1 MSRSHGRIE
10 PVSVVDPVL
19 PGKGPDTP
27 VPVSGLSQMMGDYIA
42 RLGSVWV
49 EGQVAEINMRGGL
62 SFVGLRDI
70 DSDSTIKLFTWE
82 RSTLQ
87 VTPAI
92 EQGSR
97 VIAQVR
103 AEWWRN
109 KGTLQFKVLQIRVVG
124 LGELMAR
131 LEALRDTLAAEGL
144 FAPERKKPIPFLP
157 RRIGLVCGKNSDAK
171 HDVIE
176 NARRRWPDAE
186 FEVREVK
193 VQGATAVREVSDA
206 VNELDAIDDIDVI
219 VVARGGGSFEDLL
232 PFSDESLIRTISNA
246 QTPIVVAIGHEE
258 DRPLVDYVA
267 DYRAST
273 PTDAANKIVPDVL
286 EELTYINA
294 LRSQSYALV
303 TTTIARRG
311 QELATLRAKPALAN
325 PSALIDQRLSA
336 NSSLREQL
344 HSKVTTRIQLGGAE
358 IRGIQATLRALSPQG
373 TLERGYA
380 IVRDVN
386 QNVIKSVGQVKPN
399 EVMKIRL
406 SDGEITVT
414 INDSK

>member
-1 MSRSHGRIE
+1 MSCSHGRIE

-62 SFVGLRDI
+62 SFVSLRDV
-70 DSDSTIKLFTWE
+70 DSDATIKLFTWE
-82 RSTLQ
+82 RSTLD

-97 VIAQVR
+97 VIAQVK
-103 AEWWRN
+103 ADWWKN
-109 KGTLQFKVLQIRVVG
+109 KGTLQFKIMQIRMVG

-157 RRIGLVCGKNSDAK
+157 RRIGLICGKNSDAK

-176 NARRRWPDAE
+176 NARRRWPDAN
-186 FEVREVK
+186 FEIREVK
-193 VQGATAVREVSDA
+193 VQGVTAVREVSEA
-206 VNELDAIDDIDVI
+206 LTELDAIDDIDVI

-232 PFSDESLIRTISNA
+232 PFSDESLIRTISSA

-273 PTDAANKIVPDVL
+273 PTDAARKIVPDVL
-286 EELTYINA
+286 EELAYINA
-294 LRSQSYALV
+294 LRNQSFALV
-303 TTTIARRG
+303 TTAIARKG

-325 PSALIDQRLSA
+325 PSALIDQRLSI
-336 NSSLREQL
+336 NQSLREQL
-344 HSKVTTRIQLGGAE
+344 HSRVSSRIQISSAE
-358 IRGIQATLRALSPQG
+358 IRGIQGTLRALSPQG
-373 TLERGYA
+373 TLDRGYA
-380 IVRDVN
+380 IVRDGS
-386 QNVIKSVGQVKPN
+386 QNVIKTIGQVKPG
-399 EVMKIRL
+399 EVLTIRIA
-406 SDGEITVT
+406 DGEFFVQV
-414 INDSK
+414 SE

>member
-1 MSRSHGRIE
+1 
-10 PVSVVDPVL
+10 
-19 PGKGPDTP
+19 
-27 VPVSGLSQMMGDYIA
+27 MMGDYIA

-62 SFVGLRDI
+62 SFVSLRDV
-70 DSDSTIKLFTWE
+70 DSDATIKLFTWE

-97 VIAQVR
+97 VIAEVK
-103 AEWWRN
+103 ADWWKN
-109 KGTLQFKVLQIRVVG
+109 KGTLQFKVMQIRMVG

-176 NARRRWPDAE
+176 NARRRWPDAN
-186 FEVREVK
+186 FEIREVK

-206 VNELDAIDDIDVI
+206 VTELDAIDDIDVI

-232 PFSDESLIRTISNA
+232 PFSDESLIRTISRA

-273 PTDAANKIVPDVL
+273 PTDAARKIVPDVL
-286 EELTYINA
+286 EELAYINA
-294 LRSQSYALV
+294 LRNQSFALIN
-303 TTTIARRG
+303 TTIARRG

-336 NSSLREQL
+336 NKSLREQL
-344 HSKVTTRIQLGGAE
+344 HAKVTNRLQLGAAE
-358 IRGIQATLRALSPQG
+358 IRGIQGTLRALSPQG
-373 TLERGYA
+373 TLDRGYA
-380 IVRDVN
+380 IARDEN
-386 QNVIKSVGQVKPN
+386 QNVIKTVGQVKPG
-399 EVMKIRL
+399 EVLTIRI
-406 SDGEITVT
+406 SDGEFTVR
-414 INDSK
+414 ISE

>member
-1 MSRSHGRIE
+1 
-10 PVSVVDPVL
+10 
-19 PGKGPDTP
+19 
-27 VPVSGLSQMMGDYIA
+27 MMGDYIA
-42 RLGSVWV
+42 RLGDVWV

-62 SFVGLRDI
+62 SFVSLRDV
-70 DSDSTIKLFTWE
+70 DSDATIKLFTWE

-97 VIAQVR
+97 VIAQVK
-103 AEWWRN
+103 ADWWKN

-206 VNELDAIDDIDVI
+206 VTELDAIDDIDVI

-232 PFSDESLIRTISNA
+232 PFSDESLIRIISNA

-286 EELTYINA
+286 EELAYINA
-294 LRSQSYALV
+294 LRSQSFALV

-325 PSALIDQRLSA
+325 PSALIDQRLGA
-336 NSSLREQL
+336 NSALREQL
-344 HSKVTTRIQLGGAE
+344 HSKVSNRIQLGATE
-358 IRGIQATLRALSPQG
+358 IRGIQGTLRALSPQG
-373 TLERGYA
+373 TLDRGYA
-380 IVRDVN
+380 IVRDQN
-386 QNVIKSVGQVKPN
+386 QNVIKTVGQVKSGD
-399 EVMKIRL
+399 MLRIRL
-406 SDGEITVT
+406 ADGEITVKLA
-414 INDSK
+414 D

>member
-1 MSRSHGRIE
+1 MSCSHGRIE

-62 SFVGLRDI
+62 SFVSLRDV
-70 DSDSTIKLFTWE
+70 DSDATIKLFTWE
-82 RSTLQ
+82 RSTLE

-97 VIAQVR
+97 VIAQVK
-103 AEWWRN
+103 ADWWKN
-109 KGTLQFKVLQIRVVG
+109 KGTLQFKVMQIRMVG

-176 NARRRWPDAE
+176 NARRRWPDAN
-186 FEVREVK
+186 FEIREVK
-193 VQGATAVREVSDA
+193 VQGVTAVREVSEA
-206 VNELDAIDDIDVI
+206 VTELDAIDDIDVI

-273 PTDAANKIVPDVL
+273 PTDAARKIVPDVL
-286 EELTYINA
+286 EELAYINA
-294 LRSQSYALV
+294 LRNQAFAVV
-303 TTTIARRG
+303 TTAIARKG

-325 PSALIDQRLSA
+325 PSVLIDQRLSV
-336 NSSLREQL
+336 NKSLREQL
-344 HSKVTTRIQLGGAE
+344 HSRVSSRIQISAAE
-358 IRGIQATLRALSPQG
+358 IRGIQGTLRALSPQG
-373 TLERGYA
+373 TLDRGYA
-380 IVRDVN
+380 IVRDAN
-386 QNVIKSVGQVKPN
+386 QNVIKALEQVKPGG
-399 EVMKIRL
+399 VFTIRIA
-406 SDGEITVT
+406 DGEFSVRVS
-414 INDSK
+414 D

>member
-10 PVSVVDPVL
+10 TVSVTDPVL

-27 VPVSGLSQMMGDYIA
+27 VPVSDLSQMVGDYIA

-62 SFVGLRDI
+62 SFVSLRDV
-70 DSDSTIKLFTWE
+70 DSEATIKLFTWE
-82 RSTLQ
+82 RATLQ

-97 VIAQVR
+97 VIAQVK
-103 AEWWRN
+103 ADWWKN
-109 KGTLQFKVLQIRVVG
+109 KGTLQFKILQIRMVG

-176 NARRRWPDAE
+176 NARRRWPDAN

-193 VQGATAVREVSDA
+193 VQGATAVREVTDA
-206 VNELDAIDDIDVI
+206 VTELDAIDDIDVI

-273 PTDAANKIVPDVL
+273 PTDAARKIVPDVL
-286 EELTYINA
+286 EELAYING
-294 LRSQSYALV
+294 LRNQSFAFV
-303 TTTIARRG
+303 TTTIAKRG
-311 QELATLRAKPALAN
+311 HELATLRAKPALAN
-325 PSALIDQRLSA
+325 PSALVDQRLIA
-336 NSSLREQL
+336 NKSLREQL
-344 HSKVTTRIQLGGAE
+344 HSRVTNRIQLGTAQ
-358 IRGIQATLRALSPQG
+358 IHGIKATLRALSPQG

-380 IVRDVN
+380 IVRNENLD
-386 QNVIKSVGQVKPN
+386 VIKSASQVSAG
-399 EVMKIRL
+399 ELLTIRL
-406 SDGEITVT
+406 SEGEIKVRVS
-414 INDSK
+414 D

>member
-1 MSRSHGRIE
+1 MSCSHGRIE
-10 PVSVVDPVL
+10 PVSVTDPVL
-19 PGKGPDTP
+19 PGKGPDSP
-27 VPVSGLSQMMGDYIA
+27 VPVSELSQMMGDYIA

-62 SFVGLRDI
+62 SFVSLRDVA
-70 DSDSTIKLFTWE
+70 SDATLKLFTWE
-82 RSTLQ
+82 RSTLE

-97 VIAQVR
+97 VIAQVK
-103 AEWWRN
+103 ADWWKN
-109 KGTLQFKVLQIRVVG
+109 KGTLQFKVMQIRMVG

-176 NARRRWPDAE
+176 NARRRWPDAN
-186 FEVREVK
+186 FEIREVK
-193 VQGATAVREVSDA
+193 VQGVTAVREVSDA
-206 VNELDAIDDIDVI
+206 ITELDAIDDIDVI

-232 PFSDESLIRTISNA
+232 PFSDESLVRTISKA

-273 PTDAANKIVPDVL
+273 PTDAASKIVPDVL
-286 EELTYINA
+286 EELAYINA
-294 LRSQSYALV
+294 LRNQGFALL
-303 TTTIARRG
+303 TTTIARHG

-325 PSALIDQRLSA
+325 PSVLIDQRLSA
-336 NSSLREQL
+336 NTSLREQL
-344 HSKVTTRIQLGGAE
+344 HSRVSTRIQLGAAE
-358 IRGIQATLRALSPQG
+358 IRGIQGTLRALSPQG
-373 TLERGYA
+373 TLDRGYA
-380 IVRDVN
+380 IMRDAN
-386 QNVIKSVGQVKPN
+386 QNVIKAVGQVKPG
-399 EVMKIRL
+399 EVLTIRI
-406 SDGEITVT
+406 SDGEFTVRAT
-414 INDSK
+414 D

>member
-1 MSRSHGRIE
+1 MSCSHGRIE
-10 PVSVVDPVL
+10 PVSVTDPVL
-19 PGKGPDTP
+19 PGKGPDSP
-27 VPVSGLSQMMGDYIA
+27 VPVSELSQMMGDYIA
-42 RLGSVWV
+42 RLGPVWV

-62 SFVGLRDI
+62 SFVSLRDVA
-70 DSDSTIKLFTWE
+70 SDATLKLFTWE
-82 RSTLQ
+82 RSTLE

-97 VIAQVR
+97 VIAQVK
-103 AEWWRN
+103 ADWWKN
-109 KGTLQFKVLQIRVVG
+109 KGTLQFKVMQIRMVG

-176 NARRRWPDAE
+176 NARRRWPDAN
-186 FEVREVK
+186 FEIREVK
-193 VQGATAVREVSDA
+193 VQGVTAVREVSDA
-206 VNELDAIDDIDVI
+206 ITELDAIDDIDVI

-232 PFSDESLIRTISNA
+232 PFSDESLVRTISKA

-273 PTDAANKIVPDVL
+273 PTDAASKIVPDVL
-286 EELTYINA
+286 EELAYINA
-294 LRSQSYALV
+294 LRNQGFALL
-303 TTTIARRG
+303 TTTIARHG

-325 PSALIDQRLSA
+325 PSVLIDQRLSA
-336 NSSLREQL
+336 NTSLREQL
-344 HSKVTTRIQLGGAE
+344 HSRVSTRIQLGAAE
-358 IRGIQATLRALSPQG
+358 IRGIQGTLRALSPQG
-373 TLERGYA
+373 TLDRGYA
-380 IVRDVN
+380 IVRDAN
-386 QNVIKSVGQVKPN
+386 QNVIKAVGQVKPG
-399 EVMKIRL
+399 EVLTIRI
-406 SDGEITVT
+406 SDGEFTVRIT
-414 INDSK
+414 D

>member
-1 MSRSHGRIE
+1 MS
-10 PVSVVDPVL
+10 VTDPVL
-19 PGKGPDTP
+19 PGKGPDSP
-27 VPVSGLSQMMGDYIA
+27 VPVSELSQMMGDYIA

-62 SFVGLRDI
+62 SFVSLRDVA
-70 DSDSTIKLFTWE
+70 SDATLKLFTWE
-82 RSTLQ
+82 RSTLE

-97 VIAQVR
+97 VIAQVK
-103 AEWWRN
+103 ADWWKN
-109 KGTLQFKVLQIRVVG
+109 KGTLQFKVMQIRMVG

-176 NARRRWPDAE
+176 NARRRWPEAN
-186 FEVREVK
+186 FEIREVK
-193 VQGATAVREVSDA
+193 VQGVTAVREVSDA
-206 VNELDAIDDIDVI
+206 ITELDAIEDIDVI

-232 PFSDESLIRTISNA
+232 PFSDESLVRTISKA

-273 PTDAANKIVPDVL
+273 PTDAASKIVPDVL
-286 EELTYINA
+286 EELAYINA
-294 LRSQSYALV
+294 LRNQGFALL
-303 TTTIARRG
+303 TTTIARHG

-325 PSALIDQRLSA
+325 PSVLIDQRLSA
-336 NSSLREQL
+336 NTSLREQL
-344 HSKVTTRIQLGGAE
+344 HSRVSTRIQLGAAE
-358 IRGIQATLRALSPQG
+358 IRGIQGTLRALSPQG
-373 TLERGYA
+373 TLDRGYA
-380 IVRDVN
+380 IVRDAN
-386 QNVIKSVGQVKPN
+386 QNVIKAVGQVKPG
-399 EVMKIRL
+399 EVLTIRI
-406 SDGEITVT
+406 SDGEFTVRT
-414 INDSK
+414 TD

>member
-1 MSRSHGRIE
+1 M
-10 PVSVVDPVL
+10 V
-19 PGKGPDTP
+19 
-27 VPVSGLSQMMGDYIA
+27 GDYIA
-42 RLGSVWV
+42 RLGAVWV

-62 SFVGLRDI
+62 SFVSLRDV
-70 DSDSTIKLFTWE
+70 DSDATIKLFTWE
-82 RSTLQ
+82 RATLQ
-87 VTPAI
+87 VSPPI

-97 VIAQVR
+97 VIAQVK
-103 AEWWRN
+103 ADWWKN
-109 KGTLQFKVLQIRVVG
+109 KGTLQFKIMQIRMVG

-144 FAPERKKPIPFLP
+144 FAAERKKPIPFLP

-176 NARRRWPDAE
+176 NARRRWPDAN

-206 VNELDAIDDIDVI
+206 VTELDAIDDIDVI
-219 VVARGGGSFEDLL
+219 VIARGGGSFEDLL
-232 PFSDESLIRTISNA
+232 PFSDESMVRTISNA

-273 PTDAANKIVPDVL
+273 PTDAATKIVPDVL
-286 EELTYINA
+286 EELAYISARQNQA
-294 LRSQSYALV
+294 YAFV

-325 PSALIDQRLSA
+325 PSALIDQRISA
-336 NSSLREQL
+336 TKSLREQS
-344 HSKVTTRIQLGGAE
+344 HSKVTNRIQLGGAE
-358 IRGIQATLRALSPQG
+358 IRGIQSTLRALSPQG
-373 TLERGYA
+373 TLDRGYA
-380 IVRDVN
+380 IVRDEN
-386 QNVIKSVGQVKPN
+386 RNVIKGLGNLKVG
-399 EVMKIRL
+399 EVLTIRV
-406 SDGEITVT
+406 SDGEFTVRT
-414 INDSK
+414 GE

>member
-10 PVSVVDPVL
+10 AVSVVDPVL
-19 PGKGPDTP
+19 PGKGPDAP

-49 EGQVAEINMRGGL
+49 EGQVAEISLRGGL
-62 SFVGLRDI
+62 SFVSLRDI
-70 DSDSTIKLFTWE
+70 DSDATIKLFTWE
-82 RSTLQ
+82 RSTLE

-97 VIAQVR
+97 VIAQVK
-103 AEWWRN
+103 ADWWRN
-109 KGTLQFKVLQIRVVG
+109 KGTLQFKVMQIRMVG

-144 FAPERKKPIPFLP
+144 FAPERKKSIPFLP
-157 RRIGLVCGKNSDAK
+157 RRIGLICGKNSDAK

-176 NARRRWPDAE
+176 NARRRWPDAN
-186 FEVREVK
+186 FEIREVK

-206 VNELDAIDDIDVI
+206 VTELDAIDDIDVI

-258 DRPLVDYVA
+258 DRPLVDLVA

-273 PTDAANKIVPDVL
+273 PTDAARRIVPDVL
-286 EELTYINA
+286 EELAYINA
-294 LRSQSYALV
+294 LRNQAFALV
-303 TTTIARRG
+303 TTTIAKQG

-325 PSALIDQRLSA
+325 PSVLIDQRLGNNKA
-336 NSSLREQL
+336 LREQL
-344 HSKVTTRIQLGGAE
+344 HSKVLNRIQLGTAE
-358 IRGIQATLRALSPQG
+358 IRGIQGTLRALSPQG
-373 TLERGYA
+373 TLDRGYA
-380 IVRDVN
+380 IVRDKN
-386 QNVIKSVGQVKPN
+386 QNVVKTAKQVSSG
-399 EVMKIRL
+399 EVLTIRL
-406 SDGEITVT
+406 SDGEITVRVT
-414 INDSK
+414 DES

>member
-1 MSRSHGRIE
+1 MSCSHGRIE

-62 SFVGLRDI
+62 SFVSLRDV
-70 DSDSTIKLFTWE
+70 DSDATIKLFTWE
-82 RSTLQ
+82 RSTLD

-97 VIAQVR
+97 VIAQVK
-103 AEWWRN
+103 ADWWKN
-109 KGTLQFKVLQIRVVG
+109 KGTLQFKIMQIRMVG

-157 RRIGLVCGKNSDAK
+157 RRIGLICGKNSDAK

-176 NARRRWPDAE
+176 NARRRWPDAN
-186 FEVREVK
+186 FEIREVK
-193 VQGATAVREVSDA
+193 VQGVTAVREVSEA
-206 VNELDAIDDIDVI
+206 LTELDAIDDIDVI

-232 PFSDESLIRTISNA
+232 PFSDESLIRTISSA

-273 PTDAANKIVPDVL
+273 PTDAARKIVPDVL
-286 EELTYINA
+286 EELAYINA
-294 LRSQSYALV
+294 LRNQSFALV
-303 TTTIARRG
+303 TTAIARKG

-325 PSALIDQRLSA
+325 PSALIDQRLSI
-336 NSSLREQL
+336 NQSLREQL
-344 HSKVTTRIQLGGAE
+344 HSRVSSRIQISSAE
-358 IRGIQATLRALSPQG
+358 IRGIQGTLRALSPQG
-373 TLERGYA
+373 TLDRGYA
-380 IVRDVN
+380 IVRDGS
-386 QNVIKSVGQVKPN
+386 QNVIKTIGQVKPG
-399 EVMKIRL
+399 EVLTIRIA
-406 SDGEITVT
+406 DGEFFVRV
-414 INDSK
+414 SE

>member
-1 MSRSHGRIE
+1 MSCSHGRIE
-10 PVSVVDPVL
+10 PVSVTDPVL
-19 PGKGPDTP
+19 PGKGPDNP
-27 VPVSGLSQMMGDYIA
+27 VPVSELSQMMGDYIA
-42 RLGSVWV
+42 RLGPVWV

-62 SFVGLRDI
+62 SFVSLRDI
-70 DSDSTIKLFTWE
+70 ASDATLKLFTWE
-82 RSTLQ
+82 RSTLE

-97 VIAQVR
+97 VIAQVK
-103 AEWWRN
+103 ADWWKN
-109 KGTLQFKVLQIRVVG
+109 KGTLQFKVMQIRMVG

-176 NARRRWPDAE
+176 NARRRWPEAN
-186 FEVREVK
+186 FEIREVK
-193 VQGATAVREVSDA
+193 VQGVTAVREVSDA
-206 VNELDAIDDIDVI
+206 ITELDAIEDIDVI

-232 PFSDESLIRTISNA
+232 PFSDESLVRTISKA

-273 PTDAANKIVPDVL
+273 PTDAASKIVPDVL
-286 EELTYINA
+286 EELAYINA
-294 LRSQSYALV
+294 LRNQGFALL
-303 TTTIARRG
+303 TTTIARHG

-325 PSALIDQRLSA
+325 PSVLIDQRLSA
-336 NSSLREQL
+336 NKSLREQL
-344 HSKVTTRIQLGGAE
+344 HSRVSTRIQLGAAE
-358 IRGIQATLRALSPQG
+358 IRGIQGTLRALSPQG
-373 TLERGYA
+373 TLDRGYA

-386 QNVIKSVGQVKPN
+386 QNVIKAVGQVKPG
-399 EVMKIRL
+399 EVLTIRI
-406 SDGEITVT
+406 SDGEFTVRIT
-414 INDSK
+414 D

>member
-1 MSRSHGRIE
+1 
-10 PVSVVDPVL
+10 
-19 PGKGPDTP
+19 
-27 VPVSGLSQMMGDYIA
+27 MMGDYIA

-49 EGQVAEINMRGGL
+49 EGQVAEINLRGGL
-62 SFVGLRDI
+62 SFVSLRDI
-70 DSDSTIKLFTWE
+70 DSEATIKLFTWE
-82 RSTLQ
+82 RSTLE
-87 VTPAI
+87 VSPAI

-97 VIAQVR
+97 VIAQVK
-103 AEWWRN
+103 ADWWKN
-109 KGTLQFKVLQIRVVG
+109 KGTLQFKVMQIRMVG

-144 FAPERKKPIPFLP
+144 FSPERKKPIPFLP

-176 NARRRWPDAE
+176 NARRRWPDAN

-193 VQGATAVREVSDA
+193 VQGATAVREVTDA
-206 VNELDAIDDIDVI
+206 VTELDAIDDIDVI

-273 PTDAANKIVPDVL
+273 PTDAARKIVPDVL
-286 EELTYINA
+286 EELAYINA
-294 LRSQSYALV
+294 LRNQSFALV
-303 TTTIARRG
+303 TTTLARRG

-325 PSALIDQRLSA
+325 PSVLIDQRLTTNESI
-336 NSSLREQL
+336 REQL
-344 HSKVTTRIQLGGAE
+344 HSKITNRIQLGTAE

-373 TLERGYA
+373 TLDRGYS
-380 IVRDVN
+380 IVRDAN
-386 QNVIKSVGQVKPN
+386 LKVIKTSSQVSSG
-399 EVMKIRL
+399 EILTIRL
-406 SDGEITVT
+406 SDGEISVQV
-414 INDSK
+414 SE